1 MNCYFRIVLVFMTLL
16 LISCSSLNC
25 KPGIIKYKINANNID
40 NISNKEINKK
50 DYVTSLINSII
61 PGIKCL
67 FY

>member
-1 MNCYFRIVLVFMTLL
+1 M

-25 KPGIIKYKINANNID
+25 NPGIIKYKININNID
-40 NISNKEINKK
+40 NIADKEIITK
-50 DYVTSLINSII
+50 DYVTSLIDSII